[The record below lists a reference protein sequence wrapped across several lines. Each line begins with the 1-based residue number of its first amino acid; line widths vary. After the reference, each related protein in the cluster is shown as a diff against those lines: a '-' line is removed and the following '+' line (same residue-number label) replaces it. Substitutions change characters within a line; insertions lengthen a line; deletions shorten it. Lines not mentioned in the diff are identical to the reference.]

1 MINQAV
7 IAKPKTPLLNAELTK
22 AFVNEI
28 FYACQ
33 HVDSI
38 PVIKVVHKFN
48 LQNRFEIDEFLAGAH
63 RILDFW
69 KNTEQKIVITK
80 ITTHDSKCIACS
92 FGKTVKVYRMIYQ
105 QYVNGDDGASIVYN
119 REFAINLDIQN
130 EMLMDFGWCN
140 AFLKKAD
147 LEELNK

>member
-1 MINQAV
+1 MINQAA
-7 IAKPKTPLLNAELTK
+7 IAKPKTPILTAELTK

-28 FYACQ
+28 IYACRK
-33 HVDSI
+33 VDSI
-38 PVIKVVHKFN
+38 PVINVIHKFN
-48 LQNRFEIDEFLAGAH
+48 LQHQDKIKDFLDGAYT
-63 RILDFW
+63 ILDFW

-105 QYVNGDDGASIVYN
+105 QYINGDDGASIAYN
-119 REFAINLDIQN
+119 REFAINLDIQD

-140 AFLKKAD
+140 AFLKKQ
-147 LEELNK
+147 ELS

>member
-1 MINQAV
+1 MIYQAV
-7 IAKPKTPLLNAELTK
+7 IAKPKTPLLTAELTK

-28 FYACQ
+28 IYACRK
-33 HVDSI
+33 VDSI
-38 PVIKVVHKFN
+38 PVIKVIHKFN
-48 LQNRFEIDEFLAGAH
+48 LQHQDKIEDFLDGAH

-92 FGKTVKVYRMIYQ
+92 FGKTVKVYSMIYQ
-105 QYVNGDDGASIVYN
+105 QYIKGDDGASIIYN
-119 REFAINLDIQN
+119 REFAINLDIQD

-140 AFLKKAD
+140 AFLKKEE
-147 LEELNK
+147 LEELS